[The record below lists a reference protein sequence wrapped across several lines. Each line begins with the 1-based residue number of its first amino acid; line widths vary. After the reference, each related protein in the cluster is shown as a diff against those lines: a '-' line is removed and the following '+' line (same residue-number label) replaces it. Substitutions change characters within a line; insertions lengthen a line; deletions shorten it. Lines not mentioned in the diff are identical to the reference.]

1 MTITAFPINAS
12 AGSPSYA
19 SQSFRQALAAL
30 LSPGAGGLQVQSG
43 VRPGGGLAVSV
54 AGTTIT
60 ITAGAG
66 VVQGGSSAV
75 QGPYLFYNDA
85 SVTRTLT
92 AANATNPRVDLVYA
106 RIRDTDADASGAR
119 DGDVLY
125 LAGTAAA
132 SPVAPTPTDPS
143 YIVLATISVP
153 KSGSGS
159 PSVSTATRAYTA
171 AAGGLTVGSVA
182 PAAPYTGQL
191 WDSGDGLRRWTGTEW
206 RYLKYDPQVSKQIS
220 APGSFPNTAT
230 FTDFL
235 AGQWPPLTFVVPPSG
250 MAWISIGGAVHN
262 QVTTTSTVWVVWRA
276 SGGYTAAANAENG
289 VAAAGGRTYATRRV
303 LVSGMT
309 PGASVTLTPQW
320 YVSSVGTVGTQTFT
334 TSGQM
339 SVEPIA

>member
-12 AGSPSYA
+12 SGSPSYA

-30 LSPGAGGLQVQSG
+30 LSPGAGGLQVQAG

-54 AGTTIT
+54 AGSTIT

-75 QGPYLFYNDA
+75 QGPYLFYSDA

-119 DGDVLY
+119 DGDILY

-132 SPVAPTPTDPS
+132 SPVAPTPADPS

-171 AAGGLTVGSVA
+171 AAGGVTVGSVA
-182 PAAPYTGQL
+182 PTAPYTGQL

-206 RYLKYDPQVSKQIS
+206 RYLKYDPQVSKQL
-220 APGSFPNTAT
+220 ANPTTYPVTAT
-230 FTDFL
+230 FTDFSG
-235 AGQWPPLTFVVPPSG
+235 AQWPPLTFTVPPSG

-262 QVTTTSTVWVVWRA
+262 QITTTSTVWVVWRA
-276 SGGYTAAANAENG
+276 SGGYTMAANAENG

-334 TSGQM
+334 TSGQLG
-339 SVEPIA
+339 VEPVA

>member
-19 SQSFRQALAAL
+19 SQSFRQALTAL
-30 LSPGAGGLQVQSG
+30 LSPGSGGLQVQSG

-54 AGTTIT
+54 AGSTIT

-132 SPVAPTPTDPS
+132 SPVAPTPADPS

-171 AAGGLTVGSVA
+171 AAGGVTVGSVA

-191 WDSGDGLRRWTGTEW
+191 WDAGDGLRRWTGTEW
-206 RYLKYDPQVSKQIS
+206 RYLKYDPQVSKQLLN
-220 APGSFPNTAT
+220 PGSFPVTAT

-235 AGQWPPLTFVVPPSG
+235 ASQWPPLTFTVPPSG

-262 QVTTTSTVWVVWRA
+262 QITTTSTIWVVWRA
-276 SGGYTAAANAENG
+276 SGGYTAAASAENG

-339 SVEPIA
+339 SVEPVA

>member
-30 LSPGAGGLQVQSG
+30 LSPGAGGLQVQAG

-54 AGTTIT
+54 AGSTIT

-119 DGDVLY
+119 DGDILY

-132 SPVAPTPTDPS
+132 SPVAPTPADPS

-182 PAAPYTGQL
+182 PTAPYTGQL

-206 RYLKYDPQVSKQIS
+206 RYLKYDPQVSKQL
-220 APGSFPNTAT
+220 ANPTTYPVTAT
-230 FTDFL
+230 FTDFSG
-235 AGQWPPLTFVVPPSG
+235 AQWPPLTFTVPPSG

-262 QVTTTSTVWVVWRA
+262 QITTTSTVWVVWRA
-276 SGGYTAAANAENG
+276 SGGYTMAANAENG

-303 LVSGMT
+303 LVTGMT

-334 TSGQM
+334 TSGQLG
-339 SVEPIA
+339 VEPVA